1 MCRHQTWHKPDTRF
15 ALAHSMNMHGRAAA
29 MVTPIGDKKTLLPAE
44 SAVSSSGCAGRGR
57 LKSGSS
63 RKKKWKHARLQGAQR
78 REGVCVGLGC
88 RGPECD
94 FVDFSRVCPRDLG
107 AIGDG
112 APPQAHIHL
121 NLEVYI
127 SGSPRTKFGDFVTV
141 CNRPVSTCWITY
153 SEHHSTRPTGRAAPM
168 KNSSVGPVRLT
179 TPTPPDGVAFPVPQ
193 QPHKCLI

>member
-1 MCRHQTWHKPDTRF
+1 MQLSRLWAAELRTLGTSEWALLTLWTSHYRRKDQHVQASNLAQAGDAFF
-15 ALAHSMNMHGRAAA
+15 ALTHSMNMHGRAAA
-29 MVTPIGDKKTLLPAE
+29 MVTPIGDKKKLLPAE

-94 FVDFSRVCPRDLG
+94 FACFLDSRPRDLG
-107 AIGDG
+107 TVGDG

-121 NLEVYI
+121 NLEV
-127 SGSPRTKFGDFVTV
+127 D
-141 CNRPVSTCWITY
+141 Y
-153 SEHHSTRPTGRAAPM
+153 S
-168 KNSSVGPVRLT
+168 L
-179 TPTPPDGVAFPVPQ
+179 GVIPN
-193 QPHKCLI
+193 